1 MLAYVWRRARDAETS
16 AACLIDLG
24 SEVVSVDNFL
34 TGRAANL
41 NVLVGHPRF
50 RSLDH
55 DITLSFFS
63 DGDAI
68 FNLACPEALRGTSFN
83 KLRWFWLSSKYCNLV
98 WSLALFKYRR

>member
-1 MLAYVWRRARDAETS
+1 MTWNYSGARVIVAGGAGFNGSHLCET
-16 AACLIDLG
+16 LIDLG

-63 DGDAI
+63 DGEAI

-83 KLRWFWLSSKYCNLV
+83 KAKMVLPF
-98 WSLALFKYRR
+98 